1 MCDGFYITCIY
12 GLKGSQNHES
22 KSIENIWSD
31 FRDEIHFHS
40 PSCTVQE
47 SCVNLRDV
55 ELIRQ

>member
-1 MCDGFYITCIY
+1 MCDGFYIIY

-31 FRDEIHFHS
+31 FRDEIHFHC
-40 PSCTVQE
+40 PSFTVQE
-47 SCVNLRDV
+47 SCVNLCDV